1 MQEKY
6 TNQKEIDYIKSF
18 FKENVSYLHIYKY
31 VGSLLVFD
39 ENLNSD
45 LSPVYNNI
53 RDIGITGGFYFIK
66 RALFAL
72 IEFDHCGYMIYLSHN
87 EIKILANL
95 GSIPAILIE
104 PFIRITENINKG

>member
-6 TNQKEIDYIKSF
+6 TNQKEIVYLKSL
-18 FKENVSYLHIYKY
+18 FKENSQYLYEYKY

-39 ENLNSD
+39 ENLNND
-45 LSPVYNNI
+45 LSHVYDMI
-53 RDIGITGGFYFIK
+53 KDIGIAGGYYFIK
-66 RALFAL
+66 QALFAL
-72 IEFDHCGYMIYLSHN
+72 INFDHCGYMIYLSHN